1 MKKAVTLND
10 IAKAANVSMN
20 TVSKVLN
27 GKGVISESTRKKI
40 LSIAQEY
47 DYHPNI
53 SARTMRGVE
62 SPLIG
67 VVVSDMEDPFFVQV
81 ISGIE
86 ERAWKE
92 GMSIIIGNSAEDLEK
107 QRLCIEN
114 HLSYGCRNM
123 IVMPVDEDP
132 APMRALQEKN
142 IRLVLADRL
151 VKCESEFHM
160 VTVDNKKG
168 AFDACEYLIGMG
180 HTKIAIIN
188 QQSAVTTETDRT
200 DGYKEALKKHGI
212 TVRDEYVRLAKN
224 EEEAAQA
231 AAQLM
236 SLPDKPTAL
245 FIAKDRLSLH
255 VVRALNEIGV
265 SFPDDL
271 SIMIYGCPHWSQTFR
286 PYFTCMQRPI
296 KEIGITAAEMII
308 DMIKNGTEQ
317 VVHQKYFC
325 ASLMERDT
333 VKKLI

>member
-1 MKKAVTLND
+1 MNKPITLND

-27 GKGVISESTRKKI
+27 GKGAISEATRKKI

-53 SARTMRGVE
+53 SARTMRGLE

-67 VVVSDMEDPFFVQV
+67 VVVSDMEDPFFVSV

-114 HLSYGCRNM
+114 HLSYGCKNM
-123 IVMPVDEDP
+123 IVMPVNEDP

-151 VKCESEFHM
+151 VKGNDAFHK

-188 QQSAVTTETDRT
+188 QQSIVTTETDRT
-200 DGYKEALKKHGI
+200 DGYKEALIKHGI
-212 TVRDEYVRLAKN
+212 PVRDEYVRLAKT

-231 AAQLM
+231 ATALM
-236 SLPDKPTAL
+236 QLPDKPTAL

-265 SFPDDL
+265 FFPEDL
-271 SIMIYGCPHWSQTFR
+271 SVMIYGCPHWSQTFR
-286 PYFTCMQRPI
+286 PYFTCMKRPI
-296 KEIGITAAEMII
+296 KEIGVTAAEMLI
-308 DMIKNGTEQ
+308 DMIKHGTEQ
-317 VVHQKYFC
+317 VVHEKYFH
-325 ASLMERDT
+325 ASLVERDT
-333 VKKLI
+333 VKRLI

>member
-1 MKKAVTLND
+1 MSKAITLND

-27 GKGVISESTRKKI
+27 GKGGISESTKKKI
-40 LSIAQEY
+40 ISIAREF

-53 SARTMRGVE
+53 SARTMRGLE

-67 VVVSDMEDPFFVQV
+67 VVVSDMEDPFFVSV

-107 QRLCIEN
+107 QRLSIDN
-114 HLSYGCRNM
+114 HLSYGCKNM
-123 IVMPVDEDP
+123 IVMPVNEDP
-132 APMRALQEKN
+132 APMRALQDKS

-151 VKCESEFHM
+151 VRGEEEFHF

-188 QQSAVTTETDRT
+188 QQSIVTTETDRT
-200 DGYKEALKKHGI
+200 EGYKEALKKHAVP
-212 TVRDEYVRLAKN
+212 VRDEYVRLVGS
-224 EEEAAQA
+224 EEEAAKA
-231 AAQLM
+231 AAELV
-236 SLPDKPTAL
+236 SLPDRPTAL

-255 VVRALNEIGV
+255 VVRALNELGV
-265 SFPDDL
+265 IIPDDL
-271 SIMIYGCPHWSQTFR
+271 SVMIYGCPHWSQTFR
-286 PYFTCMQRPI
+286 PYFTCMKRPI
-296 KEIGITAAEMII
+296 KEIGVTAAEMII
-308 DMIKNGTEQ
+308 DMIKNGTDN
-317 VVHQKYFC
+317 VTHQRYFS
-325 ASLMERDT
+325 ASLVERDT
-333 VKKLI
+333 VKRLI